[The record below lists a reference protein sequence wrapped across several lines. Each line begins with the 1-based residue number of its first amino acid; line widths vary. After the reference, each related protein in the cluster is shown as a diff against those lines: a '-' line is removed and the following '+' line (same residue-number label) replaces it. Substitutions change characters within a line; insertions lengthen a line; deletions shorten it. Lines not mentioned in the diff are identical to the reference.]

1 MSFRDIGAILNKKE
15 ASAVNN
21 DGSGTGNG
29 IVVVDNQQQQQQSN
43 DNNNNKSRKTNNM
56 LSSNDND
63 YDYYT
68 KRERIVLSIQSMPR
82 GRYCTEFQILCAV

>member
-1 MSFRDIGAILNKKE
+1 
-15 ASAVNN
+15 
-21 DGSGTGNG
+21 
-29 IVVVDNQQQQQQSN
+29 
-43 DNNNNKSRKTNNM
+43 M

-68 KRERIVLSIQSMPR
+68 KKERIVLSIQSMPR